1 VPLRWVRERLVM
13 GHYTRV
19 TQALSRM
26 KGKPGRELA
35 NLRRKLTP
43 LLKDP

>member
-1 VPLRWVRERLVM
+1 M

-26 KGKPGRELA
+26 KGKTGRELA
-35 NLRRKLTP
+35 HLRRTLAP
-43 LLKDP
+43 LLKSL